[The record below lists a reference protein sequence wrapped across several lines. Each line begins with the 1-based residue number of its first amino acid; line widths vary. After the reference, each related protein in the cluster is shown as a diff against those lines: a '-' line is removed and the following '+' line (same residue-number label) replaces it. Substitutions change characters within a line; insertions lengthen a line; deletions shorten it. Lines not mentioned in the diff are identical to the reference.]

1 MQPNDITF
9 YQRFEADILAG
20 RKTITIRDKSE
31 SHFKAGDILRVGRFE
46 DNQYFCTIEV
56 LSMSP
61 IMLDNLTEQHAAQEN
76 MGLEELKE
84 VIRAIYP
91 SEERFYLIEFKMIYC
106 NQEVNFERWRD
117 RFATA
122 IHPIYKKDELG
133 NYNYELTLTFI
144 EYDGKKYGISAK
156 HGFIGNKQDKFYIPN
171 NDGTFINI
179 SLREDDIFLCDN
191 LDLAIIKVD
200 SIRFEDIYFFKFNS
214 DLISDLSDKW
224 IVWEGF
230 PAKYIEK
237 SFKHIHSSKES
248 SLPDKFCE
256 TKKNGKFNFARST
269 SINLDIVKLLEHRI
283 ICKRLQNDLR
293 FKNKHPEDFKLDGMS
308 GGPILVYGNMKG
320 MKATLLELPI
330 FIGMGIEYYKKENKQ
345 KGYTKGSI
353 VGIYVTE
360 IIKELQKNMTQKFEM
375 ADRFNPSA
383 VEQALYQHWEESGY
397 FKPSEN
403 ENAPSYCIAIPPPNV
418 TGSLHM
424 GHAFQ
429 QTLMDT
435 LIRFNRMEG
444 HNTLWQAGTDHAGI
458 ATQMVVERKIAA
470 EEGKTRHDYGREA
483 FINKIWDWK
492 AYSGGTISQQMRRL
506 GNSIDWERERFT
518 MDDGLSNAVK
528 EVFVRLHEEGL
539 IYRGKRLV
547 NWDPKLHTAISD
559 LEVENKESKGSLW
572 HFRYPLANGA
582 KTADGKD
589 YLVVATTRP
598 ETMLGDTAVAVH
610 PEDERYQ
617 SLIGKTVV
625 LPLANREIPIIAD
638 EYVDREFGTGV
649 VKITPA
655 HDFNDYEV
663 GKRHSLPMVNVLTL
677 NADICDEAE
686 IIGTDGKPLAGYEA
700 IIPADFR
707 GLERF
712 AARKKIVADFEA
724 LGLLD
729 EIKPHDLKVP
739 YGDRGGV
746 PIEPMLTDQWY
757 VSVKPLADVAI
768 KAVEDGE
775 IQFVPKQYENL
786 YFSWMRDIQDWCIS
800 RQLWWGHRIPAWY
813 DAEGNVYVARNEEEV
828 RSKYNLDSAVELKQD
843 EDVLD
848 TWFSSG
854 LWTFSTLG
862 WPEQTKELKM
872 FHPTDV
878 LITGFDIIFFWV
890 ARMIM
895 FTMHFV
901 KDENGK
907 PQVPFKTVYVTGL
920 IRDEQGQ
927 KMSKSKGNV
936 LDPIDM
942 IDGISLDDLL
952 EKRTGNMMQPQL
964 AEKIAKATRKEF
976 AEGIA
981 AHGTDALRFTLAAL
995 ASNGRD
1001 INWDMKRLEGYRNFC
1016 NKLWNASRFVL
1027 TNEKLDLSE
1036 GEIEFSLADRW
1047 IQSEFNRTVETFRN
1061 SLSQYRF
1068 DLCANAIYEFTWNQF
1083 CDWYLELTK
1092 PVFANG
1098 NAAQIRAASQTLI
1111 HVLEKLLR
1119 LAHPLIPFITEEI
1132 WQKVKGFVG
1141 ITADSIMLQPF
1152 PQVEE
1157 NGFDPE
1163 AEAEIEWL
1171 KEVIVAVR
1179 NIRAESNIAPS
1190 KGLDLLFRNLSAE
1203 NAKILE
1209 KQTALL
1215 KAMAKLDNVQ
1225 VLAANETAPLAVA
1238 KLVGNAE
1245 LLVPMAGFINK
1256 EAELTRLTK
1265 EIEKYQ
1271 NEVKRIENKLSNEAF
1286 VAKAPE
1292 AVIAKERE
1300 KQAEYQSG
1308 LEKIQEQYK
1317 AIEAL

>member
-1 MQPNDITF
+1 
-9 YQRFEADILAG
+9 
-20 RKTITIRDKSE
+20 
-31 SHFKAGDILRVGRFE
+31 
-46 DNQYFCTIEV
+46 
-56 LSMSP
+56 
-61 IMLDNLTEQHAAQEN
+61 
-76 MGLEELKE
+76 
-84 VIRAIYP
+84 
-91 SEERFYLIEFKMIYC
+91 
-106 NQEVNFERWRD
+106 
-117 RFATA
+117 
-122 IHPIYKKDELG
+122 
-133 NYNYELTLTFI
+133 
-144 EYDGKKYGISAK
+144 
-156 HGFIGNKQDKFYIPN
+156 
-171 NDGTFINI
+171 
-179 SLREDDIFLCDN
+179 
-191 LDLAIIKVD
+191 
-200 SIRFEDIYFFKFNS
+200 
-214 DLISDLSDKW
+214 
-224 IVWEGF
+224 
-230 PAKYIEK
+230 
-237 SFKHIHSSKES
+237 
-248 SLPDKFCE
+248 
-256 TKKNGKFNFARST
+256 
-269 SINLDIVKLLEHRI
+269 
-283 ICKRLQNDLR
+283 
-293 FKNKHPEDFKLDGMS
+293 
-308 GGPILVYGNMKG
+308 
-320 MKATLLELPI
+320 
-330 FIGMGIEYYKKENKQ
+330 
-345 KGYTKGSI
+345 
-353 VGIYVTE
+353 
-360 IIKELQKNMTQKFEM
+360 MTQNLQM
-375 ADRFNPSA
+375 ADRFDSSA
-383 VEQALYQHWEESGY
+383 VEQALYKHWEEQGY
-397 FKPSEN
+397 FKPTEN
-403 ENAPSYCIAIPPPNV
+403 PSLPSYCIAIPPPNV

-444 HNTLWQAGTDHAGI
+444 NNTLWQTGTDHAGI

-506 GNSIDWERERFT
+506 GNSIDWDRERFT
-518 MDDGLSNAVK
+518 MDEGLSNAVK
-528 EVFVRLHEEGL
+528 EVFVRLYEEGL

-598 ETMLGDTAVAVH
+598 ETVLGDTAVAVH

-625 LPLANREIPIIAD
+625 LPLANREIPIVAD

-663 GKRHSLPMVNVLTL
+663 GKRHGLPMVNVMTM
-677 NADICDEAE
+677 NADIRAEAE
-686 IIGTDGKPLAGYEA
+686 IIGTDGKPLTTYEA
-700 IIPADFR
+700 KIPADYQ

-712 AARKKIVADFEA
+712 AARKKVVADFEA

-757 VSVKPLADVAI
+757 VSVKPLAEVAT

-813 DAEGNVYVARNEEEV
+813 DEAGNVYVARSEEEV
-828 RSKYNLDSAVELKQD
+828 RQKHNLPADLALRQD

-942 IDGISLDDLL
+942 IDGISLEDLL

-976 AEGIA
+976 ENGIA

-1027 TNEKLDLSE
+1027 TNDKLDLSA
-1036 GEIEFSLADRW
+1036 GEVEYSLADRW
-1047 IQSEFNRTVETFRN
+1047 IESKFNRTVGEFREA
-1061 SLSQYRF
+1061 LSQYRF
-1068 DLCANAIYEFTWNQF
+1068 DLAANAIYDFTWNEF

-1098 NAAQIRAASQTLI
+1098 TEAQKRGASQTLVR
-1111 HVLEKLLR
+1111 VLEKLLR
-1119 LAHPLIPFITEEI
+1119 LAHPIMPFITEEI
-1132 WQKVKGFVG
+1132 WQKVKGFAG
-1141 ITADSIMLQPF
+1141 IDADTIMLQPF
-1152 PQVEE
+1152 PKVVKSELDE
-1157 NGFDPE
+1157 S
-1163 AEAEIEWL
+1163 AEMQIGWI
-1171 KEVIVAVR
+1171 KELIIAVR

-1190 KGLDLLFRNLSAE
+1190 KGLEFLVRNVSDEQRKILAE
-1203 NAKILE
+1203 NDR
-1209 KQTALL
+1209 LL
-1215 KAMAKLDNVQ
+1215 KAMAKLDSVQ
-1225 VLAANETAPLAVA
+1225 VLSADENAPLSVA
-1238 KLVGNAE
+1238 KLVGNVE
-1245 LLVPMAGFINK
+1245 VLIPMAGFINK
-1256 EAELTRLTK
+1256 EAELARLTK
-1265 EIEKYQ
+1265 EIEKMRG
-1271 NEVKRIENKLSNEAF
+1271 EITRIENKLGNEAF

-1300 KQAEYQSG
+1300 KMQEYQNG
-1308 LEKIQEQYK
+1308 LEKLQTQYQ
-1317 AIEAL
+1317 AIENL